1 MVSYRHIDAL
11 HRPHYTRL
19 SEASFTGVFKQVV
32 FGASNLYNG
41 PCFWAPTF
49 TVPIEA
55 GAPGTAPDGFAVDL
69 IGHGLVLE
77 PSPSIKDTQTEV
89 SHRHTTG
96 EKGGLA

>member
-1 MVSYRHIDAL
+1 MVSYRHIDVL
-11 HRPHYTRL
+11 HRNHSTRL
-19 SEASFTGVFKQVV
+19 SEASFTGVFKQVF

-41 PCFWAPTF
+41 PFFWAPTF
-49 TVPIEA
+49 TAPIEA
-55 GAPGTAPDGFAVDL
+55 GEPETSSDGFAVDL

-77 PSPSIKDTQTEV
+77 PSSIEDTQTEL